1 MNRNETPRLPVSPGH
16 SLIPAG
22 EIFITANW
30 QIILKRLRM
39 QTVFSSFSI
48 ADDKLLWAVL
58 AILLVLVFVVGQKAS
73 ASDVKLKLGYKRPM
87 LAFELNAGKA
97 PEIFECWDEA
107 TKTTLRTALLWDYLF
122 IFIYPAAIATSCFI
136 AGRFLESQ
144 NFLPLKYGLIIM
156 CLQLVAAML
165 DAAENFALLKV
176 LRGPIESPWPQTARW
191 CATFK
196 FGLIIVGIAYVT
208 LGIGVWLYGLLRTLT
223 HR

>member
-1 MNRNETPRLPVSPGH
+1 
-16 SLIPAG
+16 
-22 EIFITANW
+22 
-30 QIILKRLRM
+30 M

-48 ADDKLLWAVL
+48 GDDKLLWAVL
-58 AILLVLVFVVGQKAS
+58 AILLVLVVVVGRKAS
-73 ASDVKLKLGYKRPM
+73 ASGVKMNPGHKRPM

-97 PEIFECWDEA
+97 PEIFESWNEA
-107 TKTTLRTALLWDYLF
+107 TKATLRTALLWDYLF
-122 IFIYPAAIATSCFI
+122 IFIYPASIATSCFI

-144 NFLPLKYGLIIM
+144 KFLSLKYGLIVM

-165 DAAENFALLKV
+165 DALENFALLKV

-196 FGLIIVGIAYVT
+196 FGFIIVGIAYVAV
-208 LGIGVWLYGLLRTLT
+208 GIGVWLYGLLKMLA